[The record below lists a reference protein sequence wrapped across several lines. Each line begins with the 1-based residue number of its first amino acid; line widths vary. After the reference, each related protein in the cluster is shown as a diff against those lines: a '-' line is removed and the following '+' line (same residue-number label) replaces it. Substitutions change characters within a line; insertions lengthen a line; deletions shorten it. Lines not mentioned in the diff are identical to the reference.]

1 MIWYALAF
9 RAFAVSGLGALSGAA
24 LGLGVFGATFEAL
37 FTGTLGALLASTLGW
52 FLLAASRGRRAGRML
67 AGPSDGTAEPP
78 AR

>member
-24 LGLGVFGATFEAL
+24 LGFGVFGATFEAL
-37 FTGTLGALLASTLGW
+37 YALTLGALLASALGW
-52 FLLAASRGRRAGRML
+52 VLLAGPRGRGVKRVL
-67 AGPSDGTAEPP
+67 ASPSDGTAEPP